1 MEKKKFSVEEIRKMI
16 ANIANKEDLKKSVD
30 KNLIKEIEDAK
41 NWQKTV
47 DTVEVVAQTQKKE
60 YYNKERKGGKHEHKD
75 NYDINKG
82 SKYQKST
89 TLPQAPVQPNF
100 DIRLGTNENL

>member
-1 MEKKKFSVEEIRKMI
+1 MI
-16 ANIANKEDLKKSVD
+16 ANISNKEDLKKSVD
-30 KNLIKEIEDAK
+30 QNLVKEIEDAK
-41 NWQKTV
+41 NWPKTV
-47 DTVEVVAQTQKKE
+47 DTVDVSAQTQKKE
-60 YYNKERKGGKHEHKD
+60 YYNKERKGGKHEQKD
-75 NYDINKG
+75 HHYDINKG